1 MSFGSQSSFPCFS
14 PSPQNALSVEI
25 GVQNRLHPFTHQL
38 SFSRSFGS
46 QSSLESLTP
55 LPQVST
61 ASTGSH
67 DIEHPPSPQFSF
79 SRSFG
84 SQSSLASF
92 MPSQQSGLPF
102 PGRIGTQ
109 DTEHPP
115 SPQFSFSRSFGS
127 QSSLASFIPF
137 PQVLFSQFIGTHP
150 QKIGSKMSVSRSPV
164 FQPATFVVSSDHT
177 TASGSPFLYRVS
189 A

>member
-92 MPSQQSGLPF
+92 
-102 PGRIGTQ
+102 
-109 DTEHPP
+109 
-115 SPQFSFSRSFGS
+115 
-127 QSSLASFIPF
+127 IPF